1 MKRYRVLGLF
11 VFFLLLLSACSGQAT
26 PEPTASAQLESVSP
40 TATPGPQ
47 ATEIAL
53 VEPTVQEVD
62 YCLDCHSDQELL
74 IATAKEEE
82 EVINENSGEG

>member
-1 MKRYRVLGLF
+1 
-11 VFFLLLLSACSGQAT
+11 
-26 PEPTASAQLESVSP
+26 
-40 TATPGPQ
+40 
-47 ATEIAL
+47 L
-53 VEPTVQEVD
+53 VEPTVQAVD